1 MKIKFIYTSIILFI
15 AANILTSCGDNSKT
29 SKSSAEVVLENIA
42 NRKSVRDYIEG
53 KQVEPEKIEKLLR
66 AGMAAPTGK
75 NTQPWEFIVISER
88 ITLDSLAANLP
99 YAKMLQKAALAIIVC
114 ADTTKSEYWFV
125 DCSAATEN
133 ILLAAEAMDLGA
145 VWTASYPYANRMNAV
160 KKVTQHP
167 DNIQSLCVIPIGYP
181 SMKESPKDKWN
192 PEKIH
197 KEKW

>member
-1 MKIKFIYTSIILFI
+1 MKLKIIYSSIMLLII
-15 AANILTSCGDNSKT
+15 TNILTSCCDNGKT
-29 SKSSAEVVLENIA
+29 SKSSVEIILENIA

-53 KQVEPEKIEKLLR
+53 KQIESEKIEKLLR

-88 ITLDSLAANLP
+88 TILDSLAANLP
-99 YAKMLQKAALAIIVC
+99 YAKMLQQATLAIIVC
-114 ADTTKSEYWFV
+114 ADTSKSEYWYV
-125 DCSAATEN
+125 DCAAATEN
-133 ILLAAEAMDLGA
+133 ILLAAEAMELGA
-145 VWTASYPYANRMNAV
+145 VWTASYPYENRMSAV

-181 SMKESPKDKWN
+181 SMKESPKDKWK